1 MTNRTSHRTIR
12 LLASTGILGL
22 ALAVAPVGL
31 DLSLDAFKIGSV
43 QALAASGSG
52 SDGDGGS
59 DSSGSGSDGDGGSD
73 SSGSGSD
80 GDGGSDSSGSDD
92 DHDNSG
98 SGSHG
103 DDGSDVDNSGPGS
116 ANSGRR
122 GGRANNGGGGDD
134 GQRAVRPEIAL
145 DLSAD
150 DLNDVMAGRKQLV
163 DDLGR
168 VLEVE
173 IELEHG
179 FRTVTAKPHGGD
191 SRRNPGPITSFDLVD
206 AGGATP
212 APGTP
217 DNDDGT
223 PDQGPGDN

>member
-1 MTNRTSHRTIR
+1 MTNRTSRRTIR

-22 ALAVAPVGL
+22 ALAMAPVGL
-31 DLSLDAFKIGSV
+31 DLSLDGFKIGPV
-43 QALAASGSG
+43 QALAKSASG

-59 DSSGSGSDGDGGSD
+59 DNSGSGGGGSD
-73 SSGSGSD
+73 SSGSGS
-80 GDGGSDSSGSDD
+80 GGGGS
-92 DHDNSG
+92 
-98 SGSHG
+98 
-103 DDGSDVDNSGPGS
+103 DNSGPGS
-116 ANSGRR
+116 ANSGPGSVNSGRR
-122 GGRANNGGGGDD
+122 GGGGGGGNNQDS
-134 GQRAVRPEIAL
+134 ARPEIAL
-145 DLSAD
+145 DLSAA

-191 SRRNPGPITSFDLVD
+191 SRRNPGPIRSFSLVD
-206 AGGATP
+206 AGGAATT
-212 APGTP
+212 PGTP
-217 DNDDGT
+217 GNDDGT

>member
-1 MTNRTSHRTIR
+1 MTKRTSHRTIR

-22 ALAVAPVGL
+22 ALVVAPVGL
-31 DLSLDAFKIGSV
+31 DLSLDAFKIGPV
-43 QALAASGSG
+43 QALAKSGSG

-59 DSSGSGSDGDGGSD
+59 DSSGSGSDGD
-73 SSGSGSD
+73 
-80 GDGGSDSSGSDD
+80 D

-103 DDGSDVDNSGPGS
+103 DNGSDVDNSGPGS
-116 ANSGRR
+116 VNSGHGRGRGRGR
-122 GGRANNGGGGDD
+122 GGQAANGGGDNQD
-134 GQRAVRPEIAL
+134 SIRPEIAL
-145 DLSAD
+145 DLPAA
-150 DLNDVMAGRKQLV
+150 DLNDVMAGRKILV

-173 IELEHG
+173 IELQHG

-191 SRRNPGPITSFDLVD
+191 SRRNPGPITSFELVD

-212 APGTP
+212 TP
-217 DNDDGT
+217 SNDDGT

>member
-12 LLASTGILGL
+12 LLTSTGILGL

-31 DLSLDAFKIGSV
+31 DLSLDTFKIGSV

-73 SSGSGSD
+73 SSGSGS
-80 GDGGSDSSGSDD
+80 GGDD

-98 SGSHG
+98 SGS
-103 DDGSDVDNSGPGS
+103 SNSGPGS
-116 ANSGRR
+116 ANSGR
-122 GGRANNGGGGDD
+122 GHGGGGGDSQD
-134 GQRAVRPEIAL
+134 SVRPEIAL
-145 DLSAD
+145 DLSAA

-212 APGTP
+212 TPGTP
-217 DNDDGT
+217 GNDDGT
-223 PDQGPGDN
+223 PDQGPVDN

>member
-73 SSGSGSD
+73 SSGS
-80 GDGGSDSSGSDD
+80 DD

-103 DDGSDVDNSGPGS
+103 DDGSDVDNSGLGS

-217 DNDDGT
+217 GNDDGT

>member
-1 MTNRTSHRTIR
+1 VTNKTSHKTIR
-12 LLASTGILGL
+12 LLASTGLLGL
-22 ALAVAPVGL
+22 ALAMAPVGL
-31 DLSLDAFKIGSV
+31 DLSLDAFKIGPI
-43 QALAASGSG
+43 QAMAESGSG

-73 SSGSGSD
+73 NSGSGSD
-80 GDGGSDSSGSDD
+80 GDD

-98 SGSHG
+98 PGSANSGG
-103 DDGSDVDNSGPGS
+103 DHDNSGPGS

-122 GGRANNGGGGDD
+122 GGQVNTGGDD
-134 GQRAVRPEIAL
+134 GQRPIRPEITL

-150 DLNDVMAGRKQLV
+150 DLNDVMAGRKVLV

-168 VLEVE
+168 MLEVE

-179 FRTVTAKPHGGD
+179 SRTVIAKPHGGD
-191 SRRNPGPITSFDLVD
+191 SRRNPGPITSFSLVD
-206 AGGATP
+206 AGGATTP
-212 APGTP
+212 PG
-217 DNDDGT
+217 DDDGT

>member
-1 MTNRTSHRTIR
+1 MTKRTPHRTIR

-22 ALAVAPVGL
+22 ALAIAPVGL
-31 DLSLDAFKIGSV
+31 DLSLDAFKIDPV
-43 QALAASGSG
+43 QALAKSGSG

-59 DSSGSGSDGDGGSD
+59 DSSGSGSDGDDDHDNSGSD
-73 SSGSGSD
+73 SD
-80 GDGGSDSSGSDD
+80 DDD

-116 ANSGRR
+116 VNSGHGRGRGRGRGR
-122 GGRANNGGGGDD
+122 GGHAASGGEENQDSI
-134 GQRAVRPEIAL
+134 RPEIAL
-145 DLSAD
+145 DLSAA
-150 DLNDVMAGRKQLV
+150 DLNDVMAGRKILV

-179 FRTVTAKPHGGD
+179 IRTVTAKPHGGD
-191 SRRNPGPITSFDLVD
+191 SRRNPGPITSFELVD

-212 APGTP
+212 TPGTP
-217 DNDDGT
+217 GNDDGT